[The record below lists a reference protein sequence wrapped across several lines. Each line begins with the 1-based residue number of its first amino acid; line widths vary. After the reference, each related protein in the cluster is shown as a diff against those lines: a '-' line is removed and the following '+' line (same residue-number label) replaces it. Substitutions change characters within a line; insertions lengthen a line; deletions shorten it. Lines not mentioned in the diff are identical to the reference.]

1 MYMKISVE
9 RQLLSEVVTH
19 LSRVA
24 SPKSSL
30 PVLEGIYI
38 SAQNNEITLISYNL
52 EMGMKR
58 TLPAKVYKEGAVVIS
73 ARIFGEIVRKMTD
86 AFIEISVDD
95 RLMCHFESGKAV
107 FDILGQN
114 AEEYPEIPK
123 IAEEDAI
130 RLPAALFKDMVEKT
144 IFSVAGE
151 DTQKPIL
158 KGSLFEIDPAYLT
171 VVSVDGFRM
180 AVRREKLESGLTKK
194 VVIPGR
200 LLGEII
206 RIIKEESEEIEIYLS
221 PNHIMIKAEEYEII
235 SRLLEGEFINY
246 KNSIPQNFSS
256 TILVQTKEMIHI
268 IERISLLI
276 SEQIKTPIRC
286 IIEKDKIIFSCASAL
301 GRGTDSCEIELNGE
315 EFEIGFNS
323 RFLLEALKA
332 IEEEE
337 VVLNFNGPFSPM
349 VIKPVENDSFSYM
362 IMPMRLNT
370 EVK

>member
-1 MYMKISVE
+1 MKISVE
-9 RQLLSEVVTH
+9 RHILSEVITH

-30 PVLEGIYI
+30 PVLEGIFV
-38 SAQNNEITLISYNL
+38 SAENNMLTLISYNL
-52 EMGMKR
+52 EMGMKKQI
-58 TLPAKVYKEGAVVIS
+58 PAKVYEEGKIVIS
-73 ARIFGEIVRKMTD
+73 ARIFGEIVRKMVEPFVDIT
-86 AFIEISVDD
+86 VDD
-95 RLMCHFESGKAV
+95 RNMCHFESGKTV
-107 FDILGQN
+107 FDIMGSS
-114 AEEYPEIPK
+114 AEDYPQVPEINQNK
-123 IAEEDAI
+123 GIK
-130 RLPAALFKDMVEKT
+130 LPASLFKNMVNQT

-151 DTQKPIL
+151 NTQKPIL
-158 KGSLFEIDPAYLT
+158 KGSLFEIDPAYIT

-180 AVRREKLESGLTKK
+180 SIRKEKLESGLNEN

-200 LLGEII
+200 LLSEIV
-206 RIIKEESEEIEIYLS
+206 RIINEESENIEIYIS
-221 PNHIMIKAEEYEII
+221 QNHIMVRAEEYDII

-246 KNSIPQNFSS
+246 KNSIPQNFHS
-256 TILVQTKEMIHI
+256 TILIKTKEMIDV

-286 IIEKDKIIFSCASAL
+286 IIEKEKMIFSCASAL
-301 GRGTDSCEIELNGE
+301 GRGTDSCDIELNGE

-332 IEEEE
+332 IEDEE

-349 VIKPVENDSFSYM
+349 LIQPVENDAFSYM

>member
-1 MYMKISVE
+1 MKISVE

-38 SAQNNEITLISYNL
+38 KAENNELTLISYNL
-52 EMGMKR
+52 EMGMKKVI
-58 TLPAKVYKEGAVVIS
+58 PAKVYEEGKIVIS
-73 ARIFGEIVRKMTD
+73 ARIFGEIVRKMVD
-86 AFIEISVDD
+86 NFVDISVDD
-95 RLMCHFESGKAV
+95 RYMCHFESGKTV
-107 FDILGQN
+107 FDILGIS
-114 AEEYPEIPK
+114 AEDYPDVPEIGNNEGTK
-123 IAEEDAI
+123 
-130 RLPAALFKDMVEKT
+130 LPALLFKNMVNQI

-158 KGSLFEIDPAYLT
+158 KGALFEIEPAYLT
-171 VVSVDGFRM
+171 VVGVDGFRM
-180 AVRREKLESGLTKK
+180 SVRKEKMESGLQRR

-200 LLGEII
+200 LLSEIV
-206 RIIKEESEEIEIYLS
+206 RIIKDESEEIEIFMS
-221 PNHIMIKAEEYEII
+221 QNHIMIRAEDYEII

-246 KNSIPQNFSS
+246 KNSIPQNFNS
-256 TILVQTKEMIHI
+256 TILVKTKEIVNI

-286 IIEKDKIIFSCASAL
+286 IVKKEKMVFSCASAL
-301 GRGTDSCEIELNGE
+301 GRGTDSCEIDLQGE

-323 RFLLEALKA
+323 RFVLEALKA
-332 IEEEE
+332 IEDEE
-337 VVLNFNGPFSPM
+337 VILNFNGPFSPM
-349 VIKPVENDSFSYM
+349 VITPVENDAFSYM
-362 IMPMRLNT
+362 IMPMRLNNT

>member
-1 MYMKISVE
+1 MKISVD

-38 SAQNNEITLISYNL
+38 SAQNNELTLISYNL
-52 EMGMKR
+52 EMGMKK
-58 TLPAKVYKEGAVVIS
+58 TIPAKVYEEGAIVIS
-73 ARIFGEIVRKMTD
+73 ARIFGEIVRKMVD
-86 AFIEISVDD
+86 PFIDISVDD
-95 RLMCHFESGKAV
+95 RMMCHFESGKTV
-107 FDILGQN
+107 FDILGLS
-114 AEEYPEIPK
+114 AEDYPEIPEIK
-123 IAEEDAI
+123 EEKAI
-130 RLPAALFKDMVEKT
+130 RLPAELFKNMVNQT

-158 KGSLFEIDPAYLT
+158 KGSLFEIEPAYIT

-180 AVRREKLESGLTKK
+180 AVRREKLESGLQQS

-200 LLGEII
+200 LLSEIVRII
-206 RIIKEESEEIEIYLS
+206 REDSEMIEIYLS
-221 PNHIMIKAEEYEII
+221 VNHIMIRAEGYEII

-246 KNSIPQNFSS
+246 RNSIPQTFHS
-256 TILVQTKEMIHI
+256 TVLVKTREVIQI

-286 IIEKDKIIFSCASAL
+286 IIQKDKMIFSCASAL
-301 GRGTDSCEIELNGE
+301 GRGTDSCEIDLNGE

-349 VIKPVENDSFSYM
+349 VIQPVEKDTFSYM

>member
-1 MYMKISVE
+1 MKISVE
-9 RQLLSEVVTH
+9 RHLLSEVVTH
-19 LSRVA
+19 LTRVA

-38 SAQNNEITLISYNL
+38 SAENNELTLISYNL
-52 EMGMKR
+52 EMGMQKKI
-58 TLPAKVYKEGAVVIS
+58 PAKVYKEGKIVIS
-73 ARIFGEIVRKMTD
+73 ARIFGEIVRKMVD
-86 AFIEISVDD
+86 PFVDISVDD
-95 RLMCHFESGKAV
+95 RFMCHFESGKTV
-107 FDILGQN
+107 FDILGIN
-114 AEEYPEIPK
+114 AEDYPEVPTVSEQEGIC
-123 IAEEDAI
+123 
-130 RLPAALFKDMVEKT
+130 LPAALFKSMVGQT

-158 KGSLFEIDPAYLT
+158 KGALFEIEPAYIT
-171 VVSVDGFRM
+171 VVGVDGFRM
-180 AVRREKLESGLTKK
+180 AVRKEKLESGLNAH

-200 LLGEII
+200 LLNEIV
-206 RIIKEESEEIEIYLS
+206 RIINEESDMIEIFVS
-221 PNHIMIKAEEYEII
+221 QNHIMIKAENYEII

-246 KNSIPQNFSS
+246 KNSIPNKFSS
-256 TILVQTKEMIHI
+256 TILIKTKEMIEI

-286 IIEKDKIIFSCASAL
+286 IIQKDKMIFSCASAL

-323 RFLLEALKA
+323 RFLIEALKA
-332 IEEEE
+332 AADEE

-349 VIKPVENDSFSYM
+349 VITPVENDDFSYM
-362 IMPMRLNT
+362 IMPMRLNA